1 MKKKISIDQLEPGM
15 YVVSTNRSWLQIPFF
30 RKRIR
35 SREIVEKLKAYR
47 VTQVVIDTERGRD
60 LSLGSSSTS
69 ADPFNHPEI
78 LAKNMGGSIAV
89 HDKVFA
95 ETNQMMEDVRSGRGF
110 TEQKADQQVNLLI
123 DQVMEDPQSLL
134 CVSVLKNAD
143 EFTFNHCVNTA
154 ILALFV
160 GQFLGMSR
168 DGLLQFGKG
177 ALLHDLGKCMIPKEI
192 LMKPGKLNREEEAI
206 VRTHVEKGA
215 NYLKKMNVAS
225 EPVLQ
230 FAQEHHERM
239 DGSGYPNGL
248 KGDEI
253 SWHGKLGAVLDVY
266 DAITHENYYKSS
278 EDPKSVLEFIA
289 SRGSRQFDPKAYKAL
304 SDCVG
309 LFPPG
314 TLLMLDTG
322 EMAVSY
328 EPNNRVPD
336 RPRVLLLT
344 RKDGAFCPNP
354 EPIDLSEPLNGDES
368 SYARS
373 IVTAM
378 THEDANFNPFQIIEK
393 YSLHQP
399 G

>member
-30 RKRIR
+30 RKRIK
-35 SREIVEKLKAYR
+35 SREIVEKLRSYR
-47 VTQVVIDTERGRD
+47 VTDVVIDTDRGRD
-60 LSLGSSSTS
+60 ISASSSS
-69 ADPFNHPEI
+69 GPVDPFNHPEV
-78 LAKNMGGSIAV
+78 LAANMSRSV
-89 HDKVFA
+89 VLHSRVMNETA
-95 ETNQMMEDVRSGRGF
+95 EMMDDIRSGKGF
-110 TEQKADQQVNLLI
+110 SEKKADRQVNLLI

-160 GQFLGMSR
+160 GQSLGQSR
-168 DGLLQFGKG
+168 SELLNFGKG
-177 ALLHDLGKCMIPKEI
+177 ALLHDLGKCMVPKDI
-192 LMKPGKLNREEEAI
+192 LMKPGKLNQEEETTI
-206 VRTHVEKGA
+206 KTHVERGV
-215 NYLKKMNVAS
+215 NYLKKMNVVS
-225 EPVLQ
+225 TEVMQ
-230 FAQEHHERM
+230 FAHEHHERM
-239 DGSGYPNGL
+239 DGSGYPRGL
-248 KGDEI
+248 KGDQI
-253 SWHGKLGAVLDVY
+253 SWCGKLAAVLDVY
-266 DAITHENYYKSS
+266 DAITHENYYKNS

-289 SRGSRQFDPKAYKAL
+289 KGGSSLFDPKAYKAL

-309 LFPPG
+309 LYPPG

-344 RKDGAFCPNP
+344 RKDGSFCPSP
-354 EPIDLSEPLNGDES
+354 EPVDLAETRSEDD
-368 SYARS
+368 AHIRS

-399 G
+399 T